1 MTNTLKRAIFGTI
14 YIVVM
19 WTGSCYSNESRFIL
33 FFSLTLISIYEILK
47 IRSDKSLNLS
57 EILIKV
63 FHILYVCT
71 IMTWYLIELKTLL
84 FVFTLT
90 WVFDTFAYLVGTK
103 YGKHKM
109 IANISPNKSWEGFI
123 GGLIISVIISFVL
136 FNLDFFSNET
146 NSIILIIIGF
156 ILPFTATIGDLIVS
170 QLKRQAGV
178 KDTGTIIPGHG
189 GVLDRIDA
197 LMITIPIIFILT
209 KIF

>member
-1 MTNTLKRAIFGTI
+1 MTNSLKRAIFGTI

-19 WTGSCYSNESRFIL
+19 WTGSYYSNESRFIL
-33 FFSLTLISIYEILK
+33 FVSLTLISIFEILK
-47 IRSDKSLNLS
+47 IRSGKS
-57 EILIKV
+57 KV
-63 FHILYVCT
+63 LHILYVCT
-71 IMTWYLIELKTLL
+71 IMSWYLIELKILL
-84 FVFTLT
+84 FVFILT
-90 WVFDTFAYLVGTK
+90 WIFDTFAYLIGTK

-109 IANISPNKSWEGFI
+109 IPKISPNKSWEGFT

-136 FNLDFFSNET
+136 FNLDFFSNGT

-156 ILPFTATIGDLIVS
+156 ILPFTATIGDLIIS
-170 QLKRQAGV
+170 QFKRQAGV

-189 GVLDRIDA
+189 GILDRIDA

>member
-1 MTNTLKRAIFGTI
+1 MTNSLKRAIFGTI

-19 WTGSCYSNESRFIL
+19 WTGSYYSNESRFIL
-33 FFSLTLISIYEILK
+33 FVSLTLISIFEILK
-47 IRSDKSLNLS
+47 IRSGKS
-57 EILIKV
+57 KV
-63 FHILYVCT
+63 LHILYVCT
-71 IMTWYLIELKTLL
+71 IMSWYLIELKILL
-84 FVFTLT
+84 FVFILT
-90 WVFDTFAYLVGTK
+90 GIFDTFAYLIGTK

-109 IANISPNKSWEGFI
+109 IPKISPNKSWEGFT

-136 FNLDFFSNET
+136 FNLDFFSNGT

-156 ILPFTATIGDLIVS
+156 ILPFTATIGDLIIS
-170 QLKRQAGV
+170 QFKRQAGV

-189 GVLDRIDA
+189 GILDRIDA

>member
-1 MTNTLKRAIFGTI
+1 MTNSLKRAIFGTI

-19 WTGSCYSNESRFIL
+19 WTGSYYSNESRFIL
-33 FFSLTLISIYEILK
+33 FVSLTLISIYEILK
-47 IRSDKSLNLS
+47 IRLGKS
-57 EILIKV
+57 KV

-71 IMTWYLIELKTLL
+71 IMSWYLIELKILL
-84 FVFTLT
+84 FVFILT
-90 WVFDTFAYLVGTK
+90 WIFDTFAYLVGTK
-103 YGKHKM
+103 FGKHK
-109 IANISPNKSWEGFI
+109 IIPNISPNKSWEGFT

-170 QLKRQAGV
+170 KFKRQAGV

-189 GVLDRIDA
+189 GILDRIDA
-197 LMITIPIIFILT
+197 LMITIPIVLILRIIF
-209 KIF
+209 

>member
-1 MTNTLKRAIFGTI
+1 MTNSLKRSIFGTI

-19 WTGSCYSNESRFIL
+19 WTGSYYSNESRFIL
-33 FFSLTLISIYEILK
+33 FVSLTLISIFEILK
-47 IRSDKSLNLS
+47 IRSGKS
-57 EILIKV
+57 KV
-63 FHILYVCT
+63 LHILYVCT
-71 IMTWYLIELKTLL
+71 IMSWYLIELKILL
-84 FVFTLT
+84 FVFILT
-90 WVFDTFAYLVGTK
+90 WIFDTFAYLIGTK

-109 IANISPNKSWEGFI
+109 IPKISPNKSWEGFT

-136 FNLDFFSNET
+136 FNLDFFSNGT

-156 ILPFTATIGDLIVS
+156 ILPFTATIGDLIIS
-170 QLKRQAGV
+170 QFKRQAGV

-189 GVLDRIDA
+189 GILDRIDA

>member
-1 MTNTLKRAIFGTI
+1 MTNSLKRAIFGTI

-19 WTGSCYSNESRFIL
+19 WTGSYYSNESRFIL
-33 FFSLTLISIYEILK
+33 FVSLTLISIFEILK
-47 IRSDKSLNLS
+47 IRSGKP
-57 EILIKV
+57 KV
-63 FHILYVCT
+63 LHILYVCT
-71 IMTWYLIELKTLL
+71 IMSWYLIELKILL
-84 FVFTLT
+84 FVFVLT
-90 WVFDTFAYLVGTK
+90 WIFDTFAYLVGTK

-109 IANISPNKSWEGFI
+109 IPKISPNKSWEGFT

-136 FNLDFFSNET
+136 FHLDFFSNET

-156 ILPFTATIGDLIVS
+156 ILPFTATIGDLIIS
-170 QLKRQAGV
+170 QFKRQAGV

-189 GVLDRIDA
+189 GILDRIDA

>member
-1 MTNTLKRAIFGTI
+1 MTNSLKRAIFGTI

-19 WTGSCYSNESRFIL
+19 WTGSYYSNESRFIL
-33 FFSLTLISIYEILK
+33 FVSLTLISIFEILK
-47 IRSDKSLNLS
+47 IRSGKS
-57 EILIKV
+57 KV
-63 FHILYVCT
+63 LHILYVCT
-71 IMTWYLIELKTLL
+71 IMSWYLIELKILL
-84 FVFTLT
+84 FVFVLT
-90 WVFDTFAYLVGTK
+90 WIFDTFAYLVGTK

-109 IANISPNKSWEGFI
+109 IPKISPNKSWEGFT

-136 FNLDFFSNET
+136 FHLDFFSNET

-156 ILPFTATIGDLIVS
+156 ILPFTATIGDLIIS
-170 QLKRQAGV
+170 QFKRQAGV

-189 GVLDRIDA
+189 GILDRIDA

>member
-1 MTNTLKRAIFGTI
+1 MTNSLKRAIFGTI

-19 WTGSCYSNESRFIL
+19 WTGSYYSNESRFIL
-33 FFSLTLISIYEILK
+33 FVSLTLISIFEILK
-47 IRSDKSLNLS
+47 IRSGKS
-57 EILIKV
+57 KV
-63 FHILYVCT
+63 LHILYVCT
-71 IMTWYLIELKTLL
+71 IMSWYLIELKILL
-84 FVFTLT
+84 FVFILT
-90 WVFDTFAYLVGTK
+90 WIFDTFAYLVGTK

-109 IANISPNKSWEGFI
+109 IPKISPNKSWEGFT

-156 ILPFTATIGDLIVS
+156 ILPFTATIGDLIIS
-170 QLKRQAGV
+170 QFKRQAGV

-189 GVLDRIDA
+189 GILDRIDA

>member
-1 MTNTLKRAIFGTI
+1 MANSLKRAIFGTI

-19 WTGSCYSNESRFIL
+19 WTGSYYSNESRFIL
-33 FFSLTLISIYEILK
+33 FVSLTLISIFEILK
-47 IRSDKSLNLS
+47 IRSGKS
-57 EILIKV
+57 KV
-63 FHILYVCT
+63 LHILYVCT
-71 IMTWYLIELKTLL
+71 IMSWYLIELKILL
-84 FVFTLT
+84 FVFILT
-90 WVFDTFAYLVGTK
+90 WIFDTFAYLIGTK

-109 IANISPNKSWEGFI
+109 IPKISPNKSWEGFT

-156 ILPFTATIGDLIVS
+156 ILPFTATIGDLIIS
-170 QLKRQAGV
+170 QFKRQSGV

-189 GVLDRIDA
+189 GILDRIDA

>member
-1 MTNTLKRAIFGTI
+1 MTNSLKRAIFGTI

-19 WTGSCYSNESRFIL
+19 WTGSYYSNESRFIL
-33 FFSLTLISIYEILK
+33 FVSLTLISIFEILK
-47 IRSDKSLNLS
+47 IRSGKP
-57 EILIKV
+57 KV
-63 FHILYVCT
+63 LHILYVCT
-71 IMTWYLIELKTLL
+71 IMSWYLIELKILL
-84 FVFTLT
+84 FVFILT
-90 WVFDTFAYLVGTK
+90 WIFDTFAYLVGTK

-109 IANISPNKSWEGFI
+109 IPKISPNKSWEGFT

-136 FNLDFFSNET
+136 FHLDFFSNET

-156 ILPFTATIGDLIVS
+156 ILPFTATIGDLIIS
-170 QLKRQAGV
+170 QFKRQAGV

-189 GVLDRIDA
+189 GILDRIDA

>member
-1 MTNTLKRAIFGTI
+1 MTNSLKRAIFGTI

-19 WTGSCYSNESRFIL
+19 WTGSYYSNESRFIL
-33 FFSLTLISIYEILK
+33 FVLLTLISIFEILK
-47 IRSDKSLNLS
+47 IRSGKS
-57 EILIKV
+57 KV
-63 FHILYVCT
+63 LHILYVCT
-71 IMTWYLIELKTLL
+71 IMSWYLIELKILL
-84 FVFTLT
+84 FVFILT
-90 WVFDTFAYLVGTK
+90 WIFDTFAYLVGTK

-109 IANISPNKSWEGFI
+109 IPKISPNKSWEGFT

-156 ILPFTATIGDLIVS
+156 ILPFTATIGDLIIS
-170 QLKRQAGV
+170 QFKRQAGV

-189 GVLDRIDA
+189 GILDRIDA

>member
-1 MTNTLKRAIFGTI
+1 MTNSLKRAIFGTI

-19 WTGSCYSNESRFIL
+19 WTGSYYSNESRFIL
-33 FFSLTLISIYEILK
+33 FVSLTLISIFEILK
-47 IRSDKSLNLS
+47 IRSGKS
-57 EILIKV
+57 KV
-63 FHILYVCT
+63 LHILYVCT
-71 IMTWYLIELKTLL
+71 IMSWYLIELKILL
-84 FVFTLT
+84 FVFILT
-90 WVFDTFAYLVGTK
+90 WIFDTFAYLVGTK

-109 IANISPNKSWEGFI
+109 IPKISPNKSWEGFT

-136 FNLDFFSNET
+136 FHLDFFSNET

-156 ILPFTATIGDLIVS
+156 ILPFTATIGDLIIS
-170 QLKRQAGV
+170 QFKRQAGV

-189 GVLDRIDA
+189 GILDRIDA

>member
-1 MTNTLKRAIFGTI
+1 MTNSLKRAIFGTI

-19 WTGSCYSNESRFIL
+19 WTGSYYSNESRFIL
-33 FFSLTLISIYEILK
+33 FVLLTLISIFEILK
-47 IRSDKSLNLS
+47 IRSGKS
-57 EILIKV
+57 KV
-63 FHILYVCT
+63 LHILYVCT
-71 IMTWYLIELKTLL
+71 IMSWYLIELKILL
-84 FVFTLT
+84 FVFILT
-90 WVFDTFAYLVGTK
+90 WIFDTFAYLIGTK

-109 IANISPNKSWEGFI
+109 IPKISPNKSWEGFT

-156 ILPFTATIGDLIVS
+156 ILPFTATIGDLIIS
-170 QLKRQAGV
+170 QFKRQSGV

-189 GVLDRIDA
+189 GILDRIDA

-209 KIF
+209 KII

>member
-1 MTNTLKRAIFGTI
+1 MTNSLKRAIFGTI

-19 WTGSCYSNESRFIL
+19 WTASYYSNESRFIL

-47 IRSDKSLNLS
+47 IRSGKS
-57 EILIKV
+57 KV
-63 FHILYVCT
+63 FHIFYVCT
-71 IMTWYLIELKTLL
+71 IMSWYLIELKTLL
-84 FVFTLT
+84 FVFILT
-90 WVFDTFAYLVGTK
+90 WTFDTFAYLIGTK

-109 IANISPNKSWEGFI
+109 IPNISPKKSWEGFI
-123 GGLIISVIISFVL
+123 GGLIMSVIISFVL

-170 QLKRQAGV
+170 QFKRQSGV

>member
-1 MTNTLKRAIFGTI
+1 MTNSLKRAIFGTI

-19 WTGSCYSNESRFIL
+19 WTGSYYSNESRFIL
-33 FFSLTLISIYEILK
+33 FVSLTLISIFEILK
-47 IRSDKSLNLS
+47 IRSGKP
-57 EILIKV
+57 KV
-63 FHILYVCT
+63 LHILYVCT
-71 IMTWYLIELKTLL
+71 IMSWYLIELKILL
-84 FVFTLT
+84 FVFILT
-90 WVFDTFAYLVGTK
+90 WIFDTFAYLVGTK

-109 IANISPNKSWEGFI
+109 IPKISPNKSWEGFT

-156 ILPFTATIGDLIVS
+156 ILPFTATIGDLIIS
-170 QLKRQAGV
+170 QFKRQAGV

-189 GVLDRIDA
+189 GILDRIDA

>member
-1 MTNTLKRAIFGTI
+1 MTNSLKRAIFGTI

-19 WTGSCYSNESRFIL
+19 WTGSYYSNESRFIL
-33 FFSLTLISIYEILK
+33 FVSLTLISIFEILK
-47 IRSDKSLNLS
+47 IRSGKS
-57 EILIKV
+57 KV
-63 FHILYVCT
+63 LHILYVCT
-71 IMTWYLIELKTLL
+71 IMSWYLIELKILL
-84 FVFTLT
+84 FVFILT
-90 WVFDTFAYLVGTK
+90 WIFDTFAYLIGTK

-109 IANISPNKSWEGFI
+109 IPKISPNKSWEGFT

-156 ILPFTATIGDLIVS
+156 ILPFTATIGDLIIS
-170 QLKRQAGV
+170 QFKRQSGV

-189 GVLDRIDA
+189 GILDRIDA